1 MEIYGPNTTFEYDKV
16 TLANPQPIQGGSY
29 ITKIT
34 MDNDKPLY
42 VQFPKC
48 CTKQAV
54 VTTKRGKYC
63 DLMYE
68 RERHEELIHWIENLE
83 SIFQDRLDEKKSLWF
98 TADLTRGDIGHLMSP
113 IARLFK
119 SGKYLLIRTHIHTDK
134 HTGLDKCMAYDEE
147 QVNVDISSVEPE
159 REIIPLVLIDGI
171 RYSSRSFEINIKL
184 TQFMAIDKTV
194 EVLNTCMI
202 KRRKPDSTQLAP
214 LPSTTD
220 IDRLEPAP
228 APGVSKPADDNRE
241 TETSTPDDDTVVIDD
256 ESIDTLHGIGGDGHT
271 VMPEH
276 LEKPDAGTESDAI
289 YEIEV
294 DTPPTP
300 FDEEQN
306 TINDLGSG
314 SEVPSIKDNLAD
326 NVNPPSPLED
336 KSLGSL
342 NEPVAERGITSLE
355 EIILEPNDLSDSITL
370 KKPNEV
376 YYEIYRTARQK
387 AKHMRQVAVEAYLEA
402 KKIKS
407 QYMLSDIDDSEDDMD
422 FPQDAD

>member
-98 TADLTRGDIGHLMSP
+98 TADLTRDDIGHLMSP

-355 EIILEPNDLSDSITL
+355 EIIPEPNDLSDSITL

>member
-54 VTTKRGKYC
+54 VTTKR
-63 DLMYE
+63 
-68 RERHEELIHWIENLE
+68 
-83 SIFQDRLDEKKSLWF
+83 QDRLDEKKSLWF
-98 TADLTRGDIGHLMSP
+98 TADLTRDDIGHLMSP

>member
-1 MEIYGPNTTFEYDKV
+1 M
-16 TLANPQPIQGGSY
+16 
-29 ITKIT
+29 
-34 MDNDKPLY
+34 
-42 VQFPKC
+42 
-48 CTKQAV
+48 
-54 VTTKRGKYC
+54 
-63 DLMYE
+63 
-68 RERHEELIHWIENLE
+68 
-83 SIFQDRLDEKKSLWF
+83 
-98 TADLTRGDIGHLMSP
+98 
-113 IARLFK
+113 
-119 SGKYLLIRTHIHTDK
+119 
-134 HTGLDKCMAYDEE
+134 
-147 QVNVDISSVEPE
+147 
-159 REIIPLVLIDGI
+159 
-171 RYSSRSFEINIKL
+171 
-184 TQFMAIDKTV
+184 
-194 EVLNTCMI
+194 
-202 KRRKPDSTQLAP
+202 
-214 LPSTTD
+214 
-220 IDRLEPAP
+220 DRLEPAP
-228 APGVSKPADDNRE
+228 APGVAKPADDNRE
-241 TETSTPDDDTVVIDD
+241 TETSTPDGDTVVIEA
-256 ESIDTLHGIGGDGHT
+256 ESIDTLHGIGGDGYT

-294 DTPPTP
+294 DTPPPP
-300 FDEEQN
+300 FDKEQN

-342 NEPVAERGITSLE
+342 NEPVAERGSTSLE

-402 KKIKS
+402 KQIKS